1 MTPAVNAAKKAH
13 IRYSVH
19 SYPHDPATESYGME
33 AAEAL
38 GIDPARV
45 FKTLVVALNND
56 PRHLVVAV
64 VPVASKLDF
73 KALASAAGAKHA
85 AMADARDAQRATGY
99 VVGGISPLGQRK
111 RLALFVDASA
121 LNQKTVFVSGGRR
134 GLEIELSPEDLL
146 KLAGGRAV
154 ILSRD

>member
-1 MTPAVNAAKKAH
+1 MTPAVNAVKKAR

-38 GIDPARV
+38 GLDPARV
-45 FKTLVVALNND
+45 FKTLVVALNEN

-64 VPVASKLDF
+64 VPVASKLDL
-73 KALASAAGAKHA
+73 KALASTAGAKHA
-85 AMADARDAQRATGY
+85 AMAEARDAQRATGY

-111 RLALFVDASA
+111 RLVLFLDASA
-121 LNQKTVFVSGGRR
+121 LNHETVFVSGGRR
-134 GLEIELSPEDLL
+134 GLEIELLPGDLL
-146 KLAGGRAV
+146 KLAGGHAATLARE
-154 ILSRD
+154 